1 MYIANTTAT
10 TPDGFTID
18 GTYFNELVPSGR

>member
-1 MYIANTTAT
+1 MYIANTTAK

-18 GTYFNELVPSGR
+18 GTYFNELVPYGR